1 MVFPW
6 FSYGFP
12 MVLQPILTEGTSP
25 EPTDAPDTTTTDDD
39 EHPPDAA
46 CQTSLALGDLA
57 VDLAIENDISIV
69 DLPIDSGFGY

>member
-1 MVFPW
+1 
-6 FSYGFP
+6 

-46 CQTSLALGDLA
+46 CETSVALGLLEK
-57 VDLAIENDISIV
+57 VGVGPN
-69 DLPIDSGFGY
+69 